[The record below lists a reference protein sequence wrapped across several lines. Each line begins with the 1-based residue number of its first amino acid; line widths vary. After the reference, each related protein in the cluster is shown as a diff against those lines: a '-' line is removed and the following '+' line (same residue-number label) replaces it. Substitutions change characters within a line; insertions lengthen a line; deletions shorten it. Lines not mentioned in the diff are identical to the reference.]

1 MSLKAEVTHREDL
14 QRVPPQVVPIASL
27 HIMYAD
33 QQTIIHHV
41 DLLQQLSVPPNLLR
55 QQGSFLRA
63 QFESPAAMYPI
74 QVLQH
79 CSGVDRSPLLWV
91 LSSDRTSLEVVRL
104 VDITMRWEEV
114 VHDDEVDLPA
124 VGHLDTMK
132 TVEPRQQRVRVGLHV
147 CMVLL
152 QHLAKELVLAVME
165 GLDDEPVVPR
175 EIEERAGFAGRP
187 QFREDVFA
195 GERDEVI

>member
-1 MSLKAEVTHREDL
+1 MTHREDL

-63 QFESPAAMYPI
+63 QFQGPAAMYPI
-74 QVLQH
+74 QILQH
-79 CSGVDRSPLLWV
+79 CSRVYRSPLFWV

-104 VDITMRWEEV
+104 VNITVRWEEV
-114 VHDDEVDLPA
+114 VHDDEVYLPA
-124 VGHLDTMK
+124 VGHLDTME

-147 CMVLL
+147 GMVLL
-152 QHLAKELVLAVME
+152 QHLAQELVLAVME
-165 GLDDEPVVPR
+165 GLDDEPVVSR